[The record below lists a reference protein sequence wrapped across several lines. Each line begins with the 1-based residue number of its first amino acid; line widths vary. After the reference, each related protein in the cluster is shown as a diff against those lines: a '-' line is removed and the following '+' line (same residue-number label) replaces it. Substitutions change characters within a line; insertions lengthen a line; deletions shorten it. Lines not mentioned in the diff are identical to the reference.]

1 MADENARSKHFSS
14 LKWHRLSATLVNIR
28 SSPAMTAH
36 PFTVFQSVTKGVSTL
51 AGFEDEA
58 AVFFHIRDRKH
69 TYRMKEADRILVDI
83 FFCRKSSEEVEKW
96 REAFRAYL
104 SDPETGKNF
113 DILDL
118 GEVEERSYDILASE
132 TGQFPEEGE
141 IGIEF
146 LTPFPF
152 RTEKERQRT
161 YITRQTFLQSF
172 EKRFSRL
179 FGEEIKC
186 KCEDNKFTILPYYWH
201 YTEIRHPSHSQPGN
215 LQYINGCAGMLY
227 IKGMF
232 KDLLPILI
240 LGSELHTGIKL
251 SNAQGY
257 YKLNKEPSGYFKRYF
272 PNQKIITSV
281 IKDVIN
287 RYDNAME
294 SLSAQE
300 KFPFNEEKYAEE
312 LFEQIEN
319 YTYTAS
325 PNTAFLIKKK
335 NGVDRM
341 VEQLDFRDLIVQ
353 QYILKTISEVFDRM
367 FEESSLGFRKGISRQ
382 KSVDMVQAAIS
393 EGYQYVIESDIED
406 FFPSVDLNILERLLN
421 SYIPQN
427 DICLKSL
434 IQKSVRNGYVLKG
447 KYYERIKGLAQGS
460 PLSPILA
467 NLYLDSFD
475 EQIRQWDVKMIRY
488 ADDFIILAKT
498 KEEAENVLSRTETF
512 LSELGLKIKKGKTSI
527 RHIKDGFQFLGMRFE
542 RSEVRVEPE
551 EEIKRLKKPLYIT
564 EPYLF
569 LSLNGDAVDIKKDRI
584 VIETIPFRRISE
596 IMVMEKT
603 VFSTAFVSKCTENN
617 IPFTIALNTGY
628 YVTTIKPDSKRYYD
642 ISFEQGRRYSSL
654 TDTEILSI
662 AKEFAAGKINNYI
675 SFFKQKYVK
684 DQNLFIGE
692 LERVVKYIYQAGGL
706 NEVRGYEG
714 STAKK
719 IYQRLND
726 YIDDT
731 SFHILKRDR
740 KNPDRINSLLNFGY
754 YLLFSRINAT
764 VRAAGLNPYLGFLHN
779 PEDNYESFVCDIEEL
794 FRPRID
800 RLVIRLI
807 NLKAITKED
816 FTETE
821 RGFYLKKEAVKSFLN
836 QYEAEM
842 ERKNTKNTL
851 SLKEGIYVQTA
862 IFKNYFLENK
872 PLTFYAWNI

>member
-1 MADENARSKHFSS
+1 MEQTILSNSVHYLR
-14 LKWHRLSATLVNIR
+14 WHRLSATLLNIR

-36 PFTVFQSVTKGVSTL
+36 PFTVFQAVIKGVSSST
-51 AGFEDEA
+51 GFSDEA
-58 AVFFHIRDRKH
+58 AVFFHLRDKKH
-69 TYRMKEADRILVDI
+69 TYRLRESDRINLDI
-83 FFCRKSSEEVEKW
+83 FFCGQDIESVQKW
-96 REAFRAYL
+96 REVFQNYL
-104 SDPETGKNF
+104 SDPVTGKNF
-113 DILDL
+113 DILEL

-132 TGQFPEEGE
+132 TGQLPEEGE
-141 IGIEF
+141 LGLEF

-152 RTEKERQRT
+152 RMDKERQRT
-161 YITRQTFLQSF
+161 HLTVQTFLQSF
-172 EKRFSRL
+172 EKRFTRL
-179 FGEEIKC
+179 FGEEIAC
-186 KCEDNKFTILPYYWH
+186 KCEDGKFCVLPYYWH

-232 KDLLPILI
+232 KNLLPILI
-240 LGSELHTGIKL
+240 LGSELHTGMKL

-257 YKLNKEPSGYFKRYF
+257 YKLHKEPPGYFKRYF

-312 LFEQIEN
+312 LFDQIEKD
-319 YTYTAS
+319 TYTAS

-341 VEQLDFRDLIVQ
+341 MEQLDFRDLIVQ

-367 FEESSLGFRKGISRQ
+367 FEEGSLGFRKGISRQ
-382 KSVDMVQAAIS
+382 KSVDMVRSAIS

-406 FFPSVDLNILERLLN
+406 FFPSVDLDILTRLLD
-421 SYIPQN
+421 SCIPQN

-447 KYYERIKGLAQGS
+447 KHYERTKGLAQGS

-498 KEEAENVLSRTETF
+498 KEEAEKVLSRTETF
-512 LSELGLKIKKGKTSI
+512 LSELGLKIRKEKTAI

-569 LSLNGDAVDIKKDRI
+569 LSLNGDAVDIKKDRV

-617 IPFTIALNTGY
+617 IPFTIVLNTGY
-628 YVTTIKPDSKRYYD
+628 YITTIKPDSKRYYD
-642 ISFEQGRRYSSL
+642 ISFEQGRMYNSL

-692 LERVVKYIYQAGGL
+692 LERVVKYIYQAGNL

-719 IYQRLND
+719 IYQRLNN

-731 SFHILKRDR
+731 SFHIVKRDR

-794 FRPRID
+794 FRPRLD
-800 RLVIRLI
+800 RLIIRLI

-851 SLKEGIYVQTA
+851 SLKESIYVQTA

-872 PLTFYAWNI
+872 PLTFYAWNV

>member
-1 MADENARSKHFSS
+1 MVNDIKNPLSS
-14 LKWHRLSATLVNIR
+14 LRWYRLSAVLINIR

-36 PFTVFQSVTKGVSTL
+36 PFTVFQAIIKGVSTL

-69 TYRMKEADRILVDI
+69 TYRMKEADRLFVDV
-83 FFCRKSSEEVEKW
+83 FFCRKSSEEVNKW

-104 SDPETGKNF
+104 SDPVSGKNF
-113 DILDL
+113 DILEL
-118 GEVEERSYDILASE
+118 GEVEERSYDLLLSE
-132 TGQFPEEGE
+132 AGQFPEEGE

-179 FGEEIKC
+179 FGEDIKC

-201 YTEIRHPSHSQPGN
+201 YTEIRHLSHSQPGN

-257 YKLNKEPSGYFKRYF
+257 YKLHKEPSGYFKRYF
-272 PNQKIITSV
+272 PNQKVITSV
-281 IKDVIN
+281 IRDVIN
-287 RYDNAME
+287 RYDNALE
-294 SLSAQE
+294 SLTAQE

-312 LFEQIEN
+312 LFEQIEKD
-319 YTYTAS
+319 TYTPS

-335 NGVDRM
+335 SGVERM

-353 QYILKTISEVFDRM
+353 QYILKTIADVFDRM
-367 FEESSLGFRKGISRQ
+367 FEEGSLGFRKGISRQ

-406 FFPSVDLNILERLLN
+406 FFPSVDLNILKRLLD
-421 SYIPQN
+421 SCIPQN

-434 IQKSVRNGYVLKG
+434 IRKSVRNGYVLKG
-447 KYYERIKGLAQGS
+447 KHYERTKGLAQGS

-475 EQIRQWDVKMIRY
+475 EQIKQWDVKMIRY

-498 KEEAENVLSRTETF
+498 KEDAENVLSKTETF
-512 LSELGLKIKKGKTSI
+512 LSELGLKIKKEKTSI
-527 RHIKDGFQFLGMRFE
+527 KHIKDGFQFLGMRFE

-628 YVTTIKPDSKRYYD
+628 YVTTIKPDSKKYYD
-642 ISFEQGRRYSSL
+642 ISFEQGRRYNSL

-692 LERVVKYIYQAGGL
+692 LERVVKYIYQAGDL

-731 SFHILKRDR
+731 SFHIVKRDR

-764 VRAAGLNPYLGFLHN
+764 VRAGGLNPYLGFLHN

-800 RLVIRLI
+800 RLIIRLI

-821 RGFYLKKEAVKSFLN
+821 RGFYLKKEAVKSYLN

-851 SLKEGIYVQTA
+851 SLKESIYVQTA

-872 PLTFYAWNI
+872 PLTFYAWNV

>member
-1 MADENARSKHFSS
+1 MVNDIKNPLSS
-14 LKWHRLSATLVNIR
+14 LRWHRLSAELINIR

-36 PFTVFQSVTKGVSTL
+36 PFTVFQAVTKGVSTL

-69 TYRMKEADRILVDI
+69 TYQMKEADRILADV
-83 FFCRKSSEEVEKW
+83 FFCRKGSEEVNRW
-96 REAFRAYL
+96 REAFRVCL
-104 SDPETGKNF
+104 SDPVSGKNF
-113 DILDL
+113 DIIEL
-118 GEVEERSYDILASE
+118 GEVEERSYDLLLSE

-161 YITRQTFLQSF
+161 HITRQTFLQSF

-186 KCEDNKFTILPYYWH
+186 KYEGNKFTILPYYWH

-232 KDLLPILI
+232 KNLLPILI
-240 LGSELHTGIKL
+240 LGSELHTGVKL

-257 YKLNKEPSGYFKRYF
+257 YKLHKEPPGYFKRYF
-272 PNQKIITSV
+272 PNQKVITSV

-287 RYDNAME
+287 RYDNALE
-294 SLSAQE
+294 SLTAQE

-312 LFEQIEN
+312 LFEQIGKD
-319 YTYTAS
+319 TYTTS
-325 PNTAFLIKKK
+325 PNTAFLIRKKS
-335 NGVDRM
+335 GVDRM

-353 QYILKTISEVFDRM
+353 QYMLKTISEVFDRM
-367 FEESSLGFRKGISRQ
+367 FEEGSLGFRKGISRQ

-393 EGYQYVIESDIED
+393 EGCQYVIESDIED

-421 SYIPQN
+421 SCIPQN

-434 IQKSVRNGYVLKG
+434 IRKAVRNGYVLKG
-447 KYYERIKGLAQGS
+447 KRYERTKGLAQGS

-475 EQIRQWDVKMIRY
+475 EQIKQWDVKMIRY
-488 ADDFIILAKT
+488 ADDFIIMAKT

-512 LSELGLKIKKGKTSI
+512 LSELGLKIKKEKTSI

-692 LERVVKYIYQAGGL
+692 LERVVKYIYQAGDL

-731 SFHILKRDR
+731 SFHIVKRDR

-794 FRPRID
+794 FRPRIN

-851 SLKEGIYVQTA
+851 SLKESIYVQTA

-872 PLTFYAWNI
+872 PLTFYAWNV